1 MLTPRQ
7 DYEFLIKEMRTLTL
21 SAAAA
26 SGEAESPVGGHKNE
40 EAFTEAA
47 ATDADADTSDTATL
61 NSNKERPEDTAAPS
75 SFTRSDGKS
84 PVLINKRSDGSS
96 PVAVAAPTTS
106 ADPNDHRQHL
116 TTLVNAAGSAIG
128 GSEIK
133 NLPRTNAG
141 RSYKRKA
148 ADSASPTPARLMKT
162 RTASTTED

>member
-1 MLTPRQ
+1 MTLGLRSQIEIMPMLTPRQ

-21 SAAAA
+21 SDAAA

-61 NSNKERPEDTAAPS
+61 NSNEERPEDTAAPS
-75 SFTRSDGKS
+75 SFTRSD
-84 PVLINKRSDGSS
+84 
-96 PVAVAAPTTS
+96 VAAPTTS